1 MGMKQLVRRRVVR
14 ALLALLA
21 TVVFVFGA
29 LFVKVVYFPPRFDVV
44 SIATL
49 PDYQSPA
56 LIERA
61 WALPVAASYR
71 HEVDFQPN
79 GSACGPASVAN
90 AFRSLG
96 EGPTTLRGV
105 LEGSGKCRWD
115 FCFGGLTLDD
125 LAALIRAKSTR
136 SVTVLRG
143 LSLDEFRM
151 HLRHSNDLDRR
162 YVVNFQRGLLFGKG
176 PGHHSPIAG
185 YLEDKDLVFILDVN
199 KHFGPWLVPSDRLYR
214 AMNSADSSTGTQ
226 RGLLLIQ

>member
-1 MGMKQLVRRRVVR
+1 MKRVYGRRLLR
-14 ALLALLA
+14 ALLVLIG
-21 TVVFVFGA
+21 TVVVVFGA
-29 LFVKVVYFPPRFDVV
+29 LFVKVAYFPPRFPVT

-49 PDYQSPA
+49 PGFQDA
-56 LIERA
+56 KLIERA
-61 WALPVAASYR
+61 WALPVAATYR

-79 GSACGPASVAN
+79 GSVCGPTSVAN

-96 EGPTTLRGV
+96 EGPTTPRGV

-125 LAALIRAKSTR
+125 LAALIREKSTR

-143 LSLDEFRM
+143 LTLDEFRM

-162 YVVNFQRGLLFGKG
+162 YLVNFQRGLLFGKG
-176 PGHHSPIAG
+176 VGHHSPIAG
-185 YLEDKDLVFILDVN
+185 YLEDQDLVFVLDVN
-199 KHFGPWLVPSDRLYR
+199 GRFGPWLVPSERLFQ
-214 AMNSADSSTGTQ
+214 AMNSPDSSTGVA

>member
-1 MGMKQLVRRRVVR
+1 MKPLARRRLLR

-29 LFVKVVYFPPRFDVV
+29 LFIKVAYFPPRFDVV

-49 PDYQSPA
+49 PAYQDA
-56 LIERA
+56 KLVERA
-61 WALPVAASYR
+61 LALPVAATFR

-79 GSACGPASVAN
+79 GSVCGPTSVAN

-96 EGPTTLRGV
+96 EGPTTPRGV
-105 LEGSGKCRWD
+105 LDGSGKCRWD

-162 YVVNFQRGLLFGKG
+162 YLVNFQRGLLFGKG
-176 PGHHSPIAG
+176 VGHHSPIAG
-185 YLEDKDLVFILDVN
+185 YLEDRDLVFVLDVN
-199 KHFGPWLVPSDRLYR
+199 SRFGPWLVPSERLFQ
-214 AMNSADSSTGTQ
+214 AMNSPDSSTGVQ

>member
-1 MGMKQLVRRRVVR
+1 MKQVVRRRLVR
-14 ALLALLA
+14 ALLALVA
-21 TVVFVFGA
+21 TVVFAFGA
-29 LFVKVVYFPPRFDVV
+29 LFIKVAYFPPRFEVT

-49 PDYQSPA
+49 PAYQDPK

-79 GSACGPASVAN
+79 GSVCGPTSVAN

-96 EGPTTLRGV
+96 EGPSTPRGV

-143 LSLDEFRM
+143 LSLDEFRV

-162 YVVNFQRGLLFGKG
+162 YLVNFQRGLLFGKG
-176 PGHHSPIAG
+176 VGHHSPIAG
-185 YLEDKDLVFILDVN
+185 YLEDRDLVFVLDVN
-199 KHFGPWLVPSDRLYR
+199 KRFGPWLVPSERLFQ
-214 AMNSADSSTGTQ
+214 AMNSPDSSTGTL

>member
-1 MGMKQLVRRRVVR
+1 MKQVVRRR
-14 ALLALLA
+14 LLRSLLGLVA
-21 TVVFVFGA
+21 SVAFVLGA
-29 LFVKVVYFPPRFDVV
+29 LFIKVVYFPPRFDVT

-49 PDYQSPA
+49 PAYQDPT

-61 WALPVAASYR
+61 WALPVAATYR
-71 HEVDFQPN
+71 HELDFQAN
-79 GSACGPASVAN
+79 GSMCGPASIAN

-96 EGPTTLRGV
+96 EGPSTPRGV

-136 SVTVLRG
+136 SVSVLRG

-162 YVVNFQRGLLFGKG
+162 YLVNFQRGLLFGKG
-176 PGHHSPIAG
+176 VGHHSPIAG
-185 YLEDKDLVFILDVN
+185 YLEDRDLVFVLDVN
-199 KHFGPWLVPSDRLYR
+199 KRFGPWLVPSERLFR
-214 AMNSADSSTGTQ
+214 AMSSVDSGSRQ
-226 RGLLLIQ
+226 ERGLLLIQ